1 MPRVP
6 YFRLSGFYLFYF
18 ASLGA
23 LVPFWSLYLE
33 HLGFGKVEIG
43 QLIAFLMAPK
53 IFAPY
58 LWGWFADHSQRRISV
73 IRYAALGAALS
84 FSGTLW
90 VTGYLPLALVTGLF
104 GFFWHA
110 ALPQFEAVTMDHLG
124 SEVHHYSRIR
134 VWGSIGFILVVM
146 GLPWL
151 LAGQEI
157 AYLPHL
163 VLVLLALIFVTTLGI
178 RDFPRGEVDAP
189 VPVSSVLR
197 RVDVLTLLV
206 VSLLQ
211 LISHG
216 PYYTFFTIY
225 LQDHGYSLSLAGEL
239 WALGVAAEVVL
250 FLFMHRLLL
259 RFDAARLL
267 QVSIL
272 ITVLRWLLI
281 ALFADE
287 IMALLVAQLMHA
299 ASYGLFHAS
308 AIHMVYRMFPGR
320 LQGRGQAL
328 YASFSF
334 GLGGALGA
342 FYSGYV
348 WEAWGASWSFGLA
361 ALIALL
367 AFIISLAGLRRH
379 QGS

>member
-1 MPRVP
+1 MPSVL

-23 LVPFWSLYLE
+23 LVPFWSLYLDS
-33 HLGFGKVEIG
+33 LGFTKVEIG

-58 LWGWFADHSQRRISV
+58 LWGWFADHSEQRISV
-73 IRYAALGAALS
+73 IRYASLGAAIT

-90 VTGYLPLALVTGLF
+90 VTGYLPLALVTALF

-124 SEVHHYSRIR
+124 DEVHHYSRIR

-151 LAGQEI
+151 MEGRDIL
-157 AYLPHL
+157 YLPHFT
-163 VLVLLALIFVTTLGI
+163 LALLMLIFITTLGM
-178 RDFPRGEVDAP
+178 RDFPRGELEGP
-189 VPVSSVLR
+189 VPVTTVLK
-197 RVDVLTLLV
+197 RVDVLALLI
-206 VSLLQ
+206 VSFLQ
-211 LISHG
+211 LVSHG

-225 LQDHGYSLSLAGEL
+225 LQDHGYSLGLAGQL
-239 WALGVAAEVVL
+239 WALGVGAEVVL
-250 FLFMHRLLL
+250 FLFMHRLLV

-267 QVSIL
+267 QASIL
-272 ITVLRWLLI
+272 ITVLRWSLIAFFPDHVVILLI
-281 ALFADE
+281 
-287 IMALLVAQLMHA
+287 AQLMHA

-308 AIHMVYRMFPGR
+308 AIHMIYEMFPGR

-334 GLGGALGA
+334 GLGGAVGA
-342 FYSGYV
+342 FYSGYA
-348 WEAWGASWSFGLA
+348 WQSWGASWSFGLA
-361 ALIALL
+361 ALISLL
-367 AFIISLAGLRRH
+367 AFMISLAGLKRA
-379 QGS
+379 

>member
-1 MPRVP
+1 MPSVL

-23 LVPFWSLYLE
+23 LVPFWSLYLDS
-33 HLGFGKVEIG
+33 LGFSKVEIG

-58 LWGWFADHSQRRISV
+58 LWGWFADHSDQRISV
-73 IRYAALGAALS
+73 IRYASLGAAIT

-90 VTGYLPLALVTGLF
+90 VTGYMPLALVTGLF

-124 SEVHHYSRIR
+124 DEVHHYSRIR
-134 VWGSIGFILVVM
+134 VWGSIGFIVVVM

-151 LAGQEI
+151 LEGSDIQ
-157 AYLPHL
+157 YLPHL
-163 VLVLLALIFVTTLGI
+163 TLAMLVLIFITTLGM
-178 RDFPRGEVDAP
+178 RDFPRGEMDGP
-189 VPVSSVLR
+189 VPVTAVLK

-211 LISHG
+211 LVSHG

-225 LQDHGYSLSLAGEL
+225 LQDHGYSLGLAGQL
-239 WALGVAAEVVL
+239 WALGVGAEVVL
-250 FLFMHRLLL
+250 FLFMHRLLG
-259 RFDAARLL
+259 RFDVSRLL
-267 QVSIL
+267 QASIL
-272 ITVLRWLLI
+272 VTVLRWALIAFFPDHIVILLI
-281 ALFADE
+281 
-287 IMALLVAQLMHA
+287 AQLMHA

-308 AIHMVYRMFPGR
+308 AIHMIYDMFPGR

-334 GLGGALGA
+334 GLGGAIGA
-342 FYSGYV
+342 FYSGYA
-348 WEAWGASWSFGLA
+348 WESWGASWSFGVA
-361 ALIALL
+361 ALISLL
-367 AFIISLAGLRRH
+367 AFIIALVGLKRV
-379 QGS
+379 